1 MNKASVSK
9 KRPCRVCGR
18 WFMPDAR
25 LKDRQM
31 TCGSPECKRQW
42 HRRKCARWYKD
53 NREYFRANYLQKKLD
68 AAVSD
73 AQGPKPLRSKLPLEA
88 VQEVIGIQ
96 QLIIIEYFGAH
107 LLRRFQE
114 VIRMQAIEMTHN
126 LRRLP
131 LEAHSRVD
139 GH

>member
-9 KRPCRVCGR
+9 KRPCRVCRR

-31 TCGSPECKRQW
+31 TCGSPQCKRQW
-42 HRRKCARWYKD
+42 HSRKCAQWYKD
-53 NREYFRANYLQKKLD
+53 NRDYFRANYLQKKLD

-73 AQGPKPLRSKLPLEA
+73 VQGPKPLRSKLPLEA

-114 VIRMQAIEMTHN
+114 VIRMQAIKMTHN